1 MTSLTSGRGA
11 PALKRQTDTKPMLNL
26 SGDDYFKVAA
36 GVVVFGLF
44 ACIPLFVTEDYI
56 LYILSLSAVMAI
68 IATGLNITN
77 GYVGL
82 LNLAVGGLVATG
94 SYITAIMLLRG
105 MPMPL
110 AVLGAVVGGGVVAAI
125 IFLIFARLRGFFFGL
140 ATIAA
145 AEVIRLLIRNMDELT
160 NGVRGLKGYSRL
172 TESPATT
179 YWVLL
184 IILAI
189 VLVVVGVMVRSTLGL
204 RWRAIR
210 ENRDKALSM
219 GIPVLRL
226 QFLGYVISG
235 MIMAF
240 GGGLYGVLLQY
251 IEPNIAGL
259 GTLVQTILMVALGG
273 AGTILGPVIGAT
285 AITLIP
291 EVLRMA
297 NDLRLVIYGLTLI
310 VVVLTLPGGIM
321 GTILRYLRT
330 RRRSAAIAKK
340 VPH

>member
-1 MTSLTSGRGA
+1 M
-11 PALKRQTDTKPMLNL
+11 PNL
-26 SGDDYFKVAA
+26 STNDFYKLAA
-36 GVVVFGLF
+36 GIGVFGLF

-56 LYILSLSAVMAI
+56 LFVLSLSAVMAI

-82 LNLAVGGLVATG
+82 LNLAVGGLVAMG
-94 SYITAIMLLRG
+94 SYTTVIMLLRDV
-105 MPMPL
+105 PMPL
-110 AVLGAVVGGGVVAAI
+110 AILGSIVSGGIVAAI
-125 IFLIFARLRGFFFGL
+125 IFLVFARLRGFFFGL

-145 AEVIRLLIRNMDELT
+145 AEVIRLLIRNLDDLT
-160 NGVRGLKGYSRL
+160 NGVRGLKGYPRL

-184 IILAI
+184 TILA
-189 VLVVVGVMVRSTLGL
+189 LVMILVFAIMRSSVGL

-226 QFLGYVISG
+226 QFIGYVTSG

-251 IEPNIAGL
+251 IDPNIAAL

-285 AITLIP
+285 AITMIP

-310 VVVLTLPGGIM
+310 AVVLALPGGIM
-321 GTILRYLRT
+321 GTILRQLRI
-330 RRRSAAIAKK
+330 RRRAAKVAKQVHQP
-340 VPH
+340 VPALSTSKE

>member
-1 MTSLTSGRGA
+1 
-11 PALKRQTDTKPMLNL
+11 MLNL
-26 SGDDYFKVAA
+26 SGNDYVKVAV
-36 GVVVFGLF
+36 GIVVFGLF
-44 ACIPLFVTEDYI
+44 ASIPLFVTEDYI
-56 LYILSLSAVMAI
+56 LYVLSLSAVMAI
-68 IATGLNITN
+68 IAIGLNVTN

-110 AVLGAVVGGGVVAAI
+110 AVFGAIVGGGVVAAI

-145 AEVIRLLIRNMDELT
+145 AEVIRLLIRNVDDVT

-172 TESPATT
+172 TESSATT
-179 YWVLL
+179 YWILL
-184 IILAI
+184 IIVGVVL
-189 VLVVVGVMVRSTLGL
+189 LVVGAMVRSTLGL

-226 QFLGYVISG
+226 QFIGYVISG

-251 IEPNIAGL
+251 IEPDIAGL
-259 GTLVQTILMVALGG
+259 GTIVQTILMVALGG
-273 AGTILGPVIGAT
+273 AGTILGPVIGAI
-285 AITLIP
+285 AITMIP
-291 EVLRMA
+291 EILRMA

-310 VVVLTLPGGIM
+310 VVVLALPGGIM
-321 GTILRYLRT
+321 GSISRYIRT
-330 RRRSAAIAKK
+330 RRRSVAT
-340 VPH
+340 

>member
-1 MTSLTSGRGA
+1 
-11 PALKRQTDTKPMLNL
+11 LK
-26 SGDDYFKVAA
+26 
-36 GVVVFGLF
+36 VVIGLAVFGLF

-68 IATGLNITN
+68 IATGLNVTN
-77 GYVGL
+77 GYAGL
-82 LNLAVGGLVATG
+82 LNLAVGGIVATG
-94 SYITAIMLLRG
+94 AYVTVIMLLAG
-105 MPMPL
+105 VPMVV
-110 AVLGAVVGGGVVAAI
+110 AILGSIVGGGIVSAI

-145 AEVIRLLIRNMDELT
+145 AEVIRLLIRNMEDIT
-160 NGVRGLKGYSRL
+160 AGVRGLKGYSRL

-184 IILAI
+184 AA
-189 VLVVVGVMVRSTLGL
+189 LVVVLILMWVMAHSSLGL

-210 ENRDKALSM
+210 ENRDKALSI

-226 QFLGYVISG
+226 QFLAYVISG

-291 EVLRMA
+291 EALRMA

-310 VVVLTLPGGIM
+310 LVVLTLPGGIM
-321 GTILRYLRT
+321 GTILRNLRT
-330 RRRSAAIAKK
+330 RRRSAAMAKNR
-340 VPH
+340 PAPLAP

>member
-1 MTSLTSGRGA
+1 MINRFEIG
-11 PALKRQTDTKPMLNL
+11 
-26 SGDDYFKVAA
+26 YVKVVIGIA
-36 GVVVFGLF
+36 VFGLF
-44 ACIPLFVTEDYI
+44 ACVPLFITEDYI

-68 IATGLNITN
+68 IATGLNVTN
-77 GYVGL
+77 GYAGL
-82 LNLAVGGLVATG
+82 LNLAVGGIVATG
-94 SYITAIMLLRG
+94 AYVTVIMLLAG
-105 MPMPL
+105 APM
-110 AVLGAVVGGGVVAAI
+110 VVSILGSVVGGGIVAAI

-145 AEVIRLLIRNMDELT
+145 AEVIRLLIRNMDDVT
-160 NGVRGLKGYSRL
+160 AGVRGLKGYSRL

-184 IILAI
+184 AALAV
-189 VLVVVGVMVRSTLGL
+189 VLLLMWAMARSSLGL

-210 ENRDKALSM
+210 ENRDKALSI

-226 QFLGYVISG
+226 QFLAYVISG

-291 EVLRMA
+291 EFLRMA

-310 VVVLTLPGGIM
+310 LVVLTLPGGIM
-321 GTILRYLRT
+321 GTILRNLRT
-330 RRRSAAIAKK
+330 RRRSAALAKSRPAPL
-340 VPH
+340 VS

>member
-1 MTSLTSGRGA
+1 
-11 PALKRQTDTKPMLNL
+11 MLNL
-26 SGDDYFKVAA
+26 SGNDYVKVAV
-36 GVVVFGLF
+36 GIVVFGLF
-44 ACIPLFVTEDYI
+44 ASIPLFVTEDYI
-56 LYILSLSAVMAI
+56 LYVLSLSAVMAI
-68 IATGLNITN
+68 IAIGLNVTN

-110 AVLGAVVGGGVVAAI
+110 AVFGAIVGGGVVAAI

-145 AEVIRLLIRNMDELT
+145 AEVIRLLIRNVDDVT

-172 TESPATT
+172 TESSATT
-179 YWVLL
+179 YWILL
-184 IILAI
+184 IIVGVVL
-189 VLVVVGVMVRSTLGL
+189 LVVGAMVRSTLGL

-226 QFLGYVISG
+226 QFIGYVISG

-251 IEPNIAGL
+251 IEPDIAGL

-273 AGTILGPVIGAT
+273 AGTILGPVIGAI
-285 AITLIP
+285 AITMIP
-291 EVLRMA
+291 EILRMA

-310 VVVLTLPGGIM
+310 VVVLALPGGIM
-321 GTILRYLRT
+321 GSISRYIRT
-330 RRRSAAIAKK
+330 RRRSVAT
-340 VPH
+340 